1 MQAQPEVFL
10 VVKLICQNI
19 HKSHRMNRIPLTFA
33 FCLGFGSL
41 GLQWAAAQEQA
52 TANPGGRGSLE
63 RAKPGYAVPQS
74 LVPAQ
79 PPVLAQPPGYISR
92 ASSSATPNPRTQAGA
107 KTAAGNPA
115 ARQIVPGTKGTA
127 KEPERMK
134 IVGLYRGGGYFDA
147 GLAEK
152 LRPVLA
158 KAFDITPASGAK
170 PGDSRSVPP
179 DLLRSILGQNGGS
192 EKSTDQ
198 NTIAKTG
205 QP

>member
-1 MQAQPEVFL
+1 MQAQPGVFL

-19 HKSHRMNRIPLTFA
+19 HKSHTMNRIPLTLA
-33 FCLGFGSL
+33 FCLSFGSL

-52 TANPGGRGSLE
+52 TANPGSLE
-63 RAKPGYAVPQS
+63 RAKPGYPVPQA

-92 ASSSATPNPRTQAGA
+92 VSTSATPNPRSQAGA
-107 KTAAGNPA
+107 KTAAGNPS
-115 ARQIVPGTKGTA
+115 ARQNVPGAKGTA
-127 KEPERMK
+127 KEPEQMK
-134 IVGLYRGGGYFDA
+134 IVGLYRGGGYFDV

-158 KAFDITPASGAK
+158 KAFDIAPVSGAK
-170 PGDSRSVPP
+170 PGDSRSASP
-179 DLLRSILGQNGGS
+179 DLLRSILGQKEGS
-192 EKSTDQ
+192 EKSVDQ
-198 NTIAKTG
+198 SSVAKTG